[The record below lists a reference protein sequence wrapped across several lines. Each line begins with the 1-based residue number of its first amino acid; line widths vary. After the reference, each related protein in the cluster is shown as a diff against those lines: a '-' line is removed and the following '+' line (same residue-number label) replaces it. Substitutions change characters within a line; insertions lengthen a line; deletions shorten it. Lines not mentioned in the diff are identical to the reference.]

1 MIHAQQFWAHV
12 IFLSTCHAVLTVR
25 HASPQCFF
33 NVFSCVI
40 AVSCHATYLFNP
52 IQSFSPVVN
61 VHLLKIVSTPT
72 WTYSHLSPLLVVKLT
87 NSTLL
92 LAVNFHPS
100 PSPVPHTHNPP
111 PPLTGRQRDK
121 ETGRQAGRW
130 ETGRKTRQA
139 GRQDRHGDV
148 KMGRLLKA
156 GGVATRI
163 KPQPLKC
170 RECPTVF
177 VASPNESFKKKFLT
191 ARHMSI
197 FCLGVNDTLTH

>member
-1 MIHAQQFWAHV
+1 MIHAQQCWAHV
-12 IFLSTCHAVLTVR
+12 IFLSTCHAVLPMR

-100 PSPVPHTHNPP
+100 PSPVPQTHNPP
-111 PPLTGRQRDK
+111 PPPHRETERQGDR
-121 ETGRQAGRW
+121 ETGREMGDRQKD
-130 ETGRKTRQA
+130 ETGRETRQA
-139 GRQDRHGDV
+139 WRCHNGTAPQSWWGGNKD
-148 KMGRLLKA
+148 KA
-156 GGVATRI
+156 ST
-163 KPQPLKC
+163 
-170 RECPTVF
+170 
-177 VASPNESFKKKFLT
+177 S
-191 ARHMSI
+191 
-197 FCLGVNDTLTH
+197 